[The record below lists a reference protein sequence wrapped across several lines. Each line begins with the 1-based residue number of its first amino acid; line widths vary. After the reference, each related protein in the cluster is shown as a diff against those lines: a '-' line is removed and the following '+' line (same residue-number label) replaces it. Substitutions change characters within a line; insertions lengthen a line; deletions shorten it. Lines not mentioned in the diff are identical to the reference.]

1 MFLIYLESNTIIH
14 DPRFADARR
23 CFNPILIKKVNAPGS
38 LEFDMSPYNEHVDE
52 VTQGKRIRVTKDY
65 NRNCIWEGSVQK
77 RKLNFDGTVH
87 ITCIGRLAEMAD
99 AYIGREIFN
108 SDIVQGEGSFPG
120 AIRSV
125 IDYANRQLPATQ
137 QFNLGSCAFEW
148 QKNADGTDYANMAT
162 NWERDDCP
170 TLWEALTTNQES
182 RVQGDVQG
190 LYIDPQAPLAAP
202 YYGIIMPQYSFSN
215 ILTVDIIREADLL
228 DPDNIIKFGRNLIDV
243 SQLWDASDAFNGVLP
258 VCEVRD
264 SVDGEYHLWYWNFS
278 TNRAS
283 WWCYTSDVAN
293 CILWDDDA
301 VAKMG
306 GKKIVRKINYGRDV
320 DPSDLPTLAEESLL
334 NAKSLRY
341 EINVSAIDMA
351 LISDE
356 YDLFDVG
363 KYYEIYDNN
372 QGLLVAYML
381 NEMEMH
387 LMEPEQN
394 RYTFGARTTET
405 LTGAIASGTLG
416 GSKNTE
422 TTPSGWTE
430 PESLGLSRNLQ
441 MTYRYNATARLV
453 EITVDG
459 TITAGSLSGATPE
472 YFSYNM
478 PSTFCPDGNMLFS
491 LGASNGNNHFLRV
504 GILPGNS
511 RKWFIY
517 SASSLTV
524 ASEYITTKFVY
535 GLKEGAT

>member
-1 MFLIYLESNTIIH
+1 MFLIYLDETIIH

-23 CFNPILIKKVNAPGS
+23 CFNPILRKKVNSPGS
-38 LEFDMSPYNEHVDE
+38 LEFDVSPYNAHVDDI
-52 VTQGKRIRVTKDY
+52 TTGKRIRVAKD
-65 NRNCIWEGSVQK
+65 NTNTCIWEGSVQK
-77 RKLNFDGTVH
+77 RKKNFDGTVH
-87 ITCIGRLAEMAD
+87 ITCIGRLAEFANVP
-99 AYIGREIFN
+99 IGRALFN
-108 SDIVQGEGSFPG
+108 SEVVSGEGSYPG
-120 AIRSV
+120 AIRKLFT
-125 IDYANRQLPATQ
+125 YANKILPLNQRIA
-137 QFNLGSCAFEW
+137 LGECAFEW
-148 QKNADGTDYANMAT
+148 QKGADGYDIT
-162 NWERDDCP
+162 NEVTMWERDDCP
-170 TLWEALTTNQES
+170 TLWEALTKNQES
-182 RVQGDVQG
+182 RIQGDVAG
-190 LYIDPQAPLAAP
+190 LYADPTAPLAAP
-202 YYGIIMPQYSFSN
+202 YYGIIMPRYSFSN
-215 ILTVDIIREADLL
+215 TLIVDIIREADQLEGE
-228 DPDNIIKFGRNLIDV
+228 NIIRFGRNLLDL
-243 SQLWDASDAFNGVLP
+243 SQLWDDSEAYNGIMP

-264 SVDGEYHLWYWNFS
+264 SVDGEYHLHYWNFS
-278 TNRAS
+278 THS
-283 WWCYTSDVAN
+283 DSIWCEENDVNN
-293 CILWDDDA
+293 CILWDETA
-301 VAKMG
+301 VQNMG
-306 GKKIVRKINYGRDV
+306 GQKICKVVNFGRDV
-320 DPSDLPTLAEESLL
+320 DVSTLEDLAVETLV
-334 NAKSLRY
+334 NASASKY

-351 LISDE
+351 LVSNE

-363 KYYEIYDNN
+363 KYYEIYDNH

-416 GSKNTE
+416 GSKNTD

-430 PESLGLSRNLQ
+430 PELLGICRNLQ
-441 MTYRYNATARLV
+441 MTYRYNATARLI

-511 RKWFIY
+511 SKWFIY
-517 SASSLTV
+517 SASSFSV

-535 GLKEGAT
+535 GLKEGAA